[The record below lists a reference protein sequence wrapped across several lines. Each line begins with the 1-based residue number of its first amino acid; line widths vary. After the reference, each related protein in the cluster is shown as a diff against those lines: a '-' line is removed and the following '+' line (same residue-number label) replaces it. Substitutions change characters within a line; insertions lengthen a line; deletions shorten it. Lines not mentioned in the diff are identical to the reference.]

1 MTHAGLL
8 YFLQADIKRMID
20 GLYDQMLFF
29 FKERSYFNFH
39 EFTFFSRK
47 PTSVLKHLY
56 KKAMK
61 L

>member
-29 FKERSYFNFH
+29 F
-39 EFTFFSRK
+39 
-47 PTSVLKHLY
+47 
-56 KKAMK
+56 
-61 L
+61 